1 MVANALIVGLITY
14 TLSIVYNLIAQKS
27 LETVFFI
34 GVRFL
39 FTVSLTVFF
48 LQLAYYLIKNFN
60 KEENEEEIASETENE
75 DNKEQQEESESEAE
89 QGEAENTDFQN
100 SGESAIENDFDNQDF
115 SAFSPED
122 FDLEQ
127 NSNQ

>member
-1 MVANALIVGLITY
+1 MIANALIVGLITY

-34 GVRFL
+34 GVKFL
-39 FTVSLTVFF
+39 ITVSLTVFF
-48 LQLAYYLIKNFN
+48 LQFAYYLIKNLN
-60 KEENEEEIASETENE
+60 KEDENETEAVTENENNE
-75 DNKEQQEESESEAE
+75 DNKEENDSEPQPEESE
-89 QGEAENTDFQN
+89 NTAFQN
-100 SGESAIENDFDNQDF
+100 SGESTVENDFDNQDF